1 MLSIPVLNRELVPN
15 HQGHPVDAPPCT
27 VHFRLAY
34 KDTLSMDNSD
44 EVMKRVWSY
53 YQRQV
58 PTWQKWL
65 LVAVLPVLK
74 LFIRKVIG
82 TESEADIKW
91 AMDKVEETLKEV
103 KSQSHVS
110 HE

>member
-1 MLSIPVLNRELVPN
+1 M
-15 HQGHPVDAPPCT
+15 
-27 VHFRLAY
+27 HFRLAY

-53 YQRQV
+53 YQRRV